1 MRSLHIVYTPKGEA
15 TTDEGVADYVSSVI
29 SVIDQYPEYQTPTF
43 NVGTEVLVTAFR
55 VAVKQKR
62 FPDDVEVFIM
72 EDDNGY
78 SRVDEDGRFTGD
90 IIPANSIH
98 DQLMGALL

>member
-1 MRSLHIVYTPKGEA
+1 MPSL
-15 TTDEGVADYVSSVI
+15 
-29 SVIDQYPEYQTPTF
+29 
-43 NVGTEVLVTAFR
+43 
-55 VAVKQKR
+55 
-62 FPDDVEVFIM
+62 PDNVEVFIM